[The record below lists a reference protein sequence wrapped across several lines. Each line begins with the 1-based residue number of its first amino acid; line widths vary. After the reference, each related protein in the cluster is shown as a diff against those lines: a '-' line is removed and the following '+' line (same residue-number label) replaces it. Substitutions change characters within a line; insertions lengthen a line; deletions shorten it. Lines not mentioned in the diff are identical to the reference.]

1 MIYYAPLRRLPV
13 PKRILQ
19 AHEALTFDRLLHE
32 LERTDQEERVELLEA
47 AGALGQAISFSSEEL
62 NDLHQLVGPLDE
74 KTIGFAHLLFLE
86 DIEEYRCV
94 SLGRRLH
101 HELFDHIRTPLKK
114 RIVADLVNHPRKPL
128 HLDAAAMNAFLTG
141 NFTGSYPKNTY
152 LKFFQRIAET
162 DDEKPHI
169 RTKGEE
175 LAIWIEDRYSHL
187 QGRYGHPLFS
197 IEFDEEQTL
206 LLQRMTVLTIL
217 GSKRDP
223 DTQAFIRRWK
233 EGGLYFFSCLCFANH
248 EKEQNRDFWEEYKTW
263 LGLPERF
270 LQGRGSDFYKPIK
283 RFFDD
288 RQILHI
294 VRENRREYVLT
305 FRMHAIVANRPLSR
319 GRLPKLLFKA
329 ASSEGI
335 MLRGEEE
342 QRILL
347 ELLLDEYVGDVQND
361 ETDQVNTS
369 FYVLPTET
377 AYAYSK
383 NKEQVLDYLLPAY
396 DYLEKRLVGLYD
408 DVYRYEGGAS
418 ETIPPFLSA
427 SIDDFIGGME
437 GGLVRELGIRQRRS
451 RRKGVS
457 GLYLDIETKSLQ
469 YVVQDIIL
477 PNKREHAP
485 VELRLLSDRTEVY
498 ADHHLSPSSAGSFLL
513 CPATEIPCEK
523 LYEDLTYEF
532 SQGGE
537 ILGAGKLYTTPIFT
551 EDGSPIIFPTTTE
564 QGVYCLARPEDIVAD
579 ELALITEN
587 LLADFSLWF
596 TYLSKSTPILLN
608 GIFYG
613 VGKEQPDRA
622 FCIFRGDE
630 EIDAWM
636 EIERERYR
644 IVSALPHIGV
654 RLPATLDLQRKI
666 VVLIDGS
673 QIPYTS
679 IKALSLLD
687 GSGDTYYTL
696 RLDVDV
702 SNATLYSIRVLQ
714 GGDNI
719 HTERFF
725 LLRQLKVQYKSK
737 ICFGNQKPEVER
749 LSFEDRDALFKKRYY
764 AFPNELSRYKVR
776 NRDGSD
782 GRLILNPPRIDVKGN
797 EESLFGKDLWFR
809 YFTTVNMLKVEHPSF
824 IRSVELV
831 VVDSGNTIVE
841 RLKRSG
847 KRWKTN
853 QLLSRLQGN
862 ESYLTLAIL
871 FENTLHTVCRIHYE
885 LSIIEEGTE
894 WITFIPQYG
903 KSIRFSGNTGLTM
916 NPTFHCNPDATY
928 TVHLN
933 KGNKRIAS
941 WPIKSD
947 GTSRY
952 TRKDDLPRGTY
963 TLEVV
968 ESTMN
973 PFTNERRD
981 TEVLKTEPF
990 TYPIHESSAILSQRP
1005 TTYHQSVVLEVR
1017 STMKGIFSKSGVEYH
1032 EGIPVINFYL
1042 EADRDEFGRTSPFEA
1057 RGFFINRSDGN
1068 RRYMNRFNPFA
1079 VKVVD
1084 ENPGG
1089 IYHLEVKDK
1098 DGNPLRVGY
1107 ESGFVNYLGKGFI
1120 EREVECVRF
1129 SARLQEKKSR

>member
-1 MIYYAPLRRLPV
+1 MIYYASLRRLSV

-19 AHEALTFDRLLHE
+19 AYEALTFDRLLHE

-47 AGALGQAISFSSEEL
+47 AEALGQAISFSSEEL
-62 NDLHQLVGPLDE
+62 NNLHQLVGTLDE

-86 DIEEYRCV
+86 DIKEYRCV

-128 HLDAAAMNAFLTG
+128 QLDAAAMNAFLTG

-217 GSKRDP
+217 DSKRDP

-248 EKEQNRDFWEEYKTW
+248 EKEQNRDFWEDYKTW
-263 LGLPERF
+263 LGFPEGF
-270 LQGRGSDFYKPIK
+270 LQSGGSDFYKPIK

-347 ELLLDEYVGDVQND
+347 ELLLDEYVGDVQDD

-377 AYAYSK
+377 AYAYGK

-408 DVYRYEGGAS
+408 EVSRYEGGAS

-437 GGLVRELGIRQRRS
+437 RDLVRELGGRQRQS

-477 PNKREHAP
+477 PNRREHAP
-485 VELRLLSDRTEVY
+485 VKLRLLSDKKEVY
-498 ADHHLSPSSAGSFLL
+498 IDSNLSYLPKGSFLL
-513 CPATEIPCEK
+513 CHATEIPCEK
-523 LYEDLTYEF
+523 LYDTLTYEF

-537 ILGAGKLYTTPIFT
+537 ILGTGKLYTTPIFT
-551 EDGSPIIFPTTTE
+551 EDGSPIIFPTTME

-613 VGKEQPDRA
+613 IGKERLDRA
-622 FCIFRGDE
+622 FCIFKGDE
-630 EIDAWM
+630 DIDAWM
-636 EIERERYR
+636 EIEGERYR
-644 IVSALPHIGV
+644 IVSALPQIGV
-654 RLPATLDLQRKI
+654 RLPATLDLQREI

-673 QIPYTS
+673 RTPYKA

-687 GSGDTYYTL
+687 GSGDMYYTL
-696 RLDVDV
+696 HLDADV

-714 GGDNI
+714 GGVSNPP
-719 HTERFF
+719 ERFF
-725 LLRQLKVQYKSK
+725 LLRRFEVSYTSK
-737 ICFGNQKPEVER
+737 IYFGSQKPEVES
-749 LSFEDRDALFKKRYY
+749 LSFEDRDALFKKYY
-764 AFPNELSRYKVR
+764 AFPNDLSRYKVR

-782 GRLILNPPRIDVKGN
+782 GRLVLNPPRIDVKGN
-797 EESLFGKDLWFR
+797 HESLFEKNLWFR
-809 YFTTVNMLKVEHPSF
+809 YFTTVNMLEVEHPSF

-831 VVDSGNTIVE
+831 TVNREGAIVD

-853 QLLSRLQGN
+853 QLLSRLYDDGS
-862 ESYLTLAIL
+862 SYLTLAIL
-871 FENTLHTVCRIHYE
+871 FENTLHAVCRIHYE

-916 NPTFHCNPDATY
+916 NPSFHCNPDARY

-941 WPIKSD
+941 WPIGSD

-952 TRKDDLPRGTY
+952 TQKDDLPRGTY

-968 ESTMN
+968 ESTID
-973 PFTNERRD
+973 PFTNERSDRN
-981 TEVLKTEPF
+981 VFKTEPF
-990 TYPIHESSAILSQRP
+990 AYPIHESPAILSPSP

-1017 STMKGIFSKSGVEYH
+1017 STMKGIFSKAGVEYH
-1032 EGIPVINFYL
+1032 EDIPVINFYL

-1068 RRYMNRFNPFA
+1068 RRYMNRFNPFT